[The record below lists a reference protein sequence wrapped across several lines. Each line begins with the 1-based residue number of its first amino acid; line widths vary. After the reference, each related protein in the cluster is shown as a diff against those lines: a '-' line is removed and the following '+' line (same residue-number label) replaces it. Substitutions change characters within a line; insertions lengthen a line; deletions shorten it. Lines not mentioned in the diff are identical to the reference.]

1 MRAAEDDA
9 ASCIDAVAHT
19 AIVLRSRCRRGAA
32 RAERSADSR
41 QYAGHRRGRQPRA
54 AYFCKQVADMDRL
67 LAPSLPLQPSLLGT
81 PLGAI
86 CTTAA
91 AYHLLTV
98 APRAIGPLTWFSD
111 DDD

>member
-41 QYAGHRRGRQPRA
+41 QYAGHRRVPCFYVGWPTVGAGGSSSGAGKR
-54 AYFCKQVADMDRL
+54 RL
-67 LAPSLPLQPSLLGT
+67 VHLRGINILRINDCPQITDEALEQLHCASLIQR
-81 PLGAI
+81 
-86 CTTAA
+86 
-91 AYHLLTV
+91 Y
-98 APRAIGPLTWFSD
+98 
-111 DDD
+111 